1 MLPEVRAFSCACHLR
16 RVSGSAALQPE
27 GAGVH
32 GSRCNVSFRT
42 GQGRMAGIIGNV
54 PFPEKTV
61 FCRPGSMSFSGM
73 DL

>member
-1 MLPEVRAFSCACHLR
+1 MLPEVRAFFCACHLR

-42 GQGRMAGIIGNV
+42 GQGRMVMGRHHRQRTV
-54 PFPEKTV
+54 P
-61 FCRPGSMSFSGM
+61 
-73 DL
+73 